1 MPELLHLEASDVL
14 VVGAGL
20 AGTVAA
26 VAAAEA
32 GATVTLAS
40 AGPVFSGST
49 FSSST
54 WGLGMV
60 LPASPEDAGDLA
72 DTILA
77 VGSGCAD
84 PALVRSFVS
93 GMPEALSWLK
103 GHGLKLKEPAHPEER
118 EYIPCFD
125 HKVRLWR
132 GLGRQEFKSAFGTRL
147 HDFGI
152 KILEHMQLARLRK
165 ADDGSIEGAIFF
177 DMSCRAFV
185 EVPARATVLATG
197 GTTGLFG
204 RHIGASEDT
213 GISHALAH
221 DAGAKLMNLEFIQ
234 LMPGILASKGPAV
247 FNEKTFRYLV
257 LEGDEGA
264 SLPRELF
271 ELRSTHGP
279 ATARLGDDVVDLAI
293 ASAGAEG
300 ATAHYGGLPDP
311 LPELDRTYFSW
322 LEHAI
327 GHELSGGFRLALF
340 AHAANGG
347 IRIDEEGWT
356 GVPGLYAAGE
366 ATGGMHG
373 ADRLGGLSSMNCAVF
388 GIRAGRAAAE
398 AAHGVSLR
406 QSADTAVPQAASP
419 LAAKALPAI
428 RLALD
433 DACLA
438 PRCERSLVAAQ
449 SSLSLIDQAICRTS
463 LPSSDASAI
472 YKTLEARSAL
482 ATAQEMIGAMR
493 RRKESTGSHIRS
505 DSE

>member
-14 VVGAGL
+14 VVGSGL
-20 AGTVAA
+20 AGTIAA

-32 GATVTLAS
+32 GATVTLAA

-49 FSSST
+49 FASST

-60 LPASPEDAGDLA
+60 APASPQDAGDLA
-72 DTILA
+72 DTILS
-77 VGSGCAD
+77 VGAGCAD
-84 PALVRSFVS
+84 PSLVRSFVS
-93 GMPEALSWLK
+93 GMPEALSWLEA
-103 GHGLKLKEPAHPEER
+103 HGVSLKVPEHPEER

-132 GLGRQEFKSAFGTRL
+132 GLGRSEFKEAFGKL
-147 HDFGI
+147 FQDLGI
-152 KILEHMQLARLRK
+152 RILENARLARLKR
-165 ADDGSIEGAIFF
+165 ADDGRIQGALFYDTSHASFI
-177 DMSCRAFV
+177 D
-185 EVPARATVLATG
+185 VPSRTTILATG

-204 RHIGASEDT
+204 RHLGTSEDT
-213 GISHALAH
+213 GIAHALAH
-221 DAGAKLMNLEFIQ
+221 EAGASLTNLEFIQ
-234 LMPGILASKGPAV
+234 LMPGILTEKDPVV
-247 FNEKTFRYLV
+247 FNEKTFRYLA
-257 LEGDEGA
+257 LEEGKGA
-264 SLPRELF
+264 QIPRELF

-279 ATARLGDDVVDLAI
+279 ATARLGDDAIDLAI

-300 ATAHYGGLPDP
+300 ATAHYENLPNP

-322 LEHAI
+322 LERTLGQKA
-327 GHELSGGFRLALF
+327 EDSFRLALF
-340 AHAANGG
+340 AHASNGG
-347 IRIDEEGWT
+347 ILIDEEGWT
-356 GVPGLYAAGE
+356 GVPGLFAAGE

-398 AAHGVSLR
+398 AAQGVSVR
-406 QSADTAVPQAASP
+406 QSAVSMSDTSSP

-449 SSLSLIDQAICRTS
+449 SSLSFIDQAIARTS
-463 LPSSDASAI
+463 LPASDPSAI
-472 YKTLEARSAL
+472 CQTLEARCAL

-493 RRKESTGSHIRS
+493 RRRESLGSHIRS
-505 DSE
+505 DSD